1 MSEVINKAGRAV
13 RQRERMGHVNAS
25 LESFELI
32 SCHPW
37 HIGSP
42 KMPFSLGQQ
51 WGLQENQL
59 VRCRCPQGEASL
71 VKMMDEEMLGLLPKQ
86 GSQLQI
92 RGPALPPGAG
102 CAQHRVLR
110 AGAPP

>member
-1 MSEVINKAGRAV
+1 
-13 RQRERMGHVNAS
+13 MGHVNAS
-25 LESFELI
+25 LESFEPI

-59 VRCRCPQGEASL
+59 VRCWYPQG
-71 VKMMDEEMLGLLPKQ
+71 VPLL
-86 GSQLQI
+86 
-92 RGPALPPGAG
+92 
-102 CAQHRVLR
+102 
-110 AGAPP
+110 